1 MSDSISGS
9 NGGKPE
15 GVQEEETNMA
25 GTEKIANAAQ
35 LEARYRAERDKRLRP
50 DGSAQYVAPTGEL
63 AHYLDDP
70 YVATSADREPV
81 GRDVEVV
88 IVGTGFGGIQS
99 AVALTKAG
107 IDDFLLVDKA
117 GDFGGVWYWN
127 RYPGAAC
134 DIESYVYMPLLEEMD
149 YIPTEKYARGPEIFQ
164 YARSIATKFDLYRRA
179 LLQTEITELRW
190 NEARGRWQVSTRQGD
205 QVAARFVIVST
216 GQLQSLRLPGILGIE
231 TFKGHSFHSS
241 RWDYAYTGGDSTG
254 GLTGLAD
261 KRVAIIG
268 TGATA
273 VQAIPHLGASAGH
286 LYVFQ
291 RTPAAVPVRNNRPTD
306 PEWAKSLKPGWQMER
321 IVNFNRVISGIPQDV
336 DLVDDG
342 WTEVLGRIGV
352 TIKGIND
359 SDPTRQE
366 IDFAYMERVR
376 ARVDEVVQDKA
387 TAEALK
393 PWFNI
398 MCKRPCFHDQYLET
412 FNRPNVTLV
421 DTQGKGVD
429 RITENAIYVG
439 GKAYEVDCLI
449 YASGFDFQT
458 PDLAARNGFEIYGRG
473 GLTLTEKWAPG
484 MKTLFGHFNR
494 GFPNLFNQTA
504 TQAGLTSNITHGLG
518 EAARLFTY
526 IIRTCDERGI
536 ANIEPSAAAEDAWV
550 ERLRSMAGL
559 RDEYDIECTPGY
571 YNNEGK
577 PELDQGLNAFYPAG
591 SDAFIALMDEWR
603 ANDRFDGMELSYETV
618 EPAE

>member
-1 MSDSISGS
+1 MTGIG
-9 NGGKPE
+9 
-15 GVQEEETNMA
+15 QRAETKA
-25 GTEKIANAAQ
+25 
-35 LEARYRAERDKRLRP
+35 LEARYRAERDKRLRT

-63 AHYLDDP
+63 AHYRDDP
-70 YVATSADREPV
+70 YVATPAKRRPV
-81 GRDVEVV
+81 VRDVEVAV
-88 IVGTGFGGIQS
+88 VGTGFGGIQT

-107 IDDFLLVDKA
+107 INDFLLIDKA

-149 YIPTEKYARGPEIFQ
+149 YIPSEKYARGPEIFQ
-164 YARSIATKFDLYRRA
+164 YARSIAEKFDLYRRA

-190 NEARGRWQVSTRQGD
+190 DDSRDRWRVSTMQGD
-205 QVAARFVIVST
+205 TIAARFVLVST
-216 GQLQSLRLPGILGIE
+216 GQLQSLRLPGIPGVE
-231 TFKGHSFHSS
+231 TFKGHSFHTS
-241 RWDYAYTGGDSTG
+241 RWDYLYTGGDSTG

-273 VQAIPHLGASAGH
+273 VQTIPHLGASAKE

-352 TIKGIND
+352 TLKGIND
-359 SDPTRQE
+359 ADATRQQ

-376 ARVDEVVQDKA
+376 DRVDAVVKDKD

-398 MCKRPCFHDQYLET
+398 MCKRPCFHDEYLST
-412 FNRPNVTLV
+412 FNRPNVSLV

-429 RITENAIYVG
+429 RITENAVWVG
-439 GKAYEVDCLI
+439 DTAYEIDCLI

-473 GLTLTEKWAPG
+473 GVSLTEKWKPG

-518 EAARLFTY
+518 ESARLFAY
-526 IIRTCDERGI
+526 LVRTCGDRGI
-536 ANIEPSAAAEDAWV
+536 GSFEPSAAAEDAWV
-550 ERLRSMAGL
+550 DELRSMAGM

-571 YNNEGK
+571 YNNEGH
-577 PELDQGLNAFYPAG
+577 PEADQGLNAFYPAG
-591 SDAFIALMDEWR
+591 SDAFISLMDQWR
-603 ANDRFDGMELSYETV
+603 ADDRLEGLELGQTAV
-618 EPAE
+618 QAAK